1 MLKFTPDDVRKKSD
15 RELRALFN
23 RARSAAAALSLSAEF
38 NALQISLRHIEDEM
52 TRRGLRL

>member
-23 RARSAAAALSLSAEF
+23 RTRSAAALSLSAEF
-38 NALQISLRHIEDEM
+38 NALQVSLRHIEDEM